1 MLDWLFKKSKPLTY
15 GDKIDKIIDSDIDLK
30 LLYRLETDFIF
41 NNVDRYIEVL
51 EEIMKQDILNSYIE
65 TVLVSGDKINHISY
79 LEFLSTDGRI
89 PVDPIRDIKRLL
101 EVFKKFDNYFN
112 IYNSMKQDVKLSV
125 NLRTIQL
132 HIIYIRRIVDQV
144 YSSIK

>member
-15 GDKIDKIIDSDIDLK
+15 GDKIDKIINSDIDLK
-30 LLYRLETDFIF
+30 LLYRLESDFIF
-41 NNVDRYIEVL
+41 NNIDRYIEVL

-89 PVDPIRDIKRLL
+89 PIDPIRDIKRLL

>member
-15 GDKIDKIIDSDIDLK
+15 GDKIDKIINSDIDLK
-30 LLYRLETDFIF
+30 LLYRLESDFIF

-112 IYNSMKQDVKLSV
+112 TYSGMKQDVKLSV

>member
-15 GDKIDKIIDSDIDLK
+15 GDKIDKIINSDIDLK
-30 LLYRLETDFIF
+30 LLYRLESDFIF
-41 NNVDRYIEVL
+41 NNIDRYIEVL

-112 IYNSMKQDVKLSV
+112 IYNGMKQDVKLSV

>member
-15 GDKIDKIIDSDIDLK
+15 GDKIDKIINSDIDLK
-30 LLYRLETDFIF
+30 LLYRLESDFIF
-41 NNVDRYIEVL
+41 NNIDRYIEVL

-101 EVFKKFDNYFN
+101 EVFKKFENYFN
-112 IYNSMKQDVKLSV
+112 IYNGMKQDVKLSV

>member
-15 GDKIDKIIDSDIDLK
+15 GDKIDKIINSDIDLK
-30 LLYRLETDFIF
+30 LLYRLESDFIF

-79 LEFLSTDGRI
+79 LEFLSVDGRV
-89 PVDPIRDIKRLL
+89 PLDPIRDIKRLL
-101 EVFKKFDNYFN
+101 EVFKKFDSYFN
-112 IYNSMKQDVKLSV
+112 IYSGMKQDVKLSV

>member
-15 GDKIDKIIDSDIDLK
+15 GDKIDKIINSDIDLK
-30 LLYRLETDFIF
+30 LLYRLESDFIF
-41 NNVDRYIEVL
+41 NNIDRYIEVL
-51 EEIMKQDILNSYIE
+51 EEIMKQDILNNYIE

-112 IYNSMKQDVKLSV
+112 IYNGMKQDVKLSV

>member
-1 MLDWLFKKSKPLTY
+1 MLDWLFKKSKPLIY
-15 GDKIDKIIDSDIDLK
+15 GDKIDKIINSDIDLK

-41 NNVDRYIEVL
+41 NNVDRYIEIL

-79 LEFLSTDGRI
+79 LEFLSVDGRV
-89 PVDPIRDIKRLL
+89 PLDPIRDIKRLL
-101 EVFKKFDNYFN
+101 EVFKKFDSYFN
-112 IYNSMKQDVKLSV
+112 IYSGMKQDVKLSV

>member
-30 LLYRLETDFIF
+30 LLYRLESDFIF
-41 NNVDRYIEVL
+41 NNIDRYIEVL

-79 LEFLSTDGRI
+79 LEFLSSDGRI

-101 EVFKKFDNYFN
+101 EVFKKFDSYFN
-112 IYNSMKQDVKLSV
+112 IYSGMKQDVKLSV

>member
-15 GDKIDKIIDSDIDLK
+15 GDKIDKIINSDIDLK
-30 LLYRLETDFIF
+30 LLYRLESDFIF
-41 NNVDRYIEVL
+41 NNIDRYIEVL

-79 LEFLSTDGRI
+79 LEFLSVDGRI

-112 IYNSMKQDVKLSV
+112 IYNGMKQDVKLSV

>member
-15 GDKIDKIIDSDIDLK
+15 GDKIDKIINSDIDLK
-30 LLYRLETDFIF
+30 LLYRLESDFIF
-41 NNVDRYIEVL
+41 NNIDRYIEVL

-79 LEFLSTDGRI
+79 LEFLSIDGRI
-89 PVDPIRDIKRLL
+89 PIDPIRDIKRLL

-132 HIIYIRRIVDQV
+132 HIIYIRRIIDQV

>member
-15 GDKIDKIIDSDIDLK
+15 GDKIDKIINSDIDLK

-51 EEIMKQDILNSYIE
+51 EEIMKQDILNNYIE

-79 LEFLSTDGRI
+79 LEFLSSDGRI
-89 PVDPIRDIKRLL
+89 PVYPIRDIKRLL
-101 EVFKKFDNYFN
+101 EVFKKFENYFN

>member
-15 GDKIDKIIDSDIDLK
+15 GDKIDKIINSDIDLK
-30 LLYRLETDFIF
+30 LLYRLESDFIF
-41 NNVDRYIEVL
+41 NNIDRYIEVL
-51 EEIMKQDILNSYIE
+51 EEIMKQDILNNYIE

-79 LEFLSTDGRI
+79 LEFLSSDGRI

-101 EVFKKFDNYFN
+101 EVFKKFDSYFN
-112 IYNSMKQDVKLSV
+112 IYSGMKQDVKLSV

>member
-15 GDKIDKIIDSDIDLK
+15 GDKIDKIINSDIDLK

-79 LEFLSTDGRI
+79 LEFLSSDGRV
-89 PVDPIRDIKRLL
+89 PLDPIRDIKRLL
-101 EVFKKFDNYFN
+101 EVFKKFDSYFN
-112 IYNSMKQDVKLSV
+112 IYSGMKQDVKLSV

>member
-15 GDKIDKIIDSDIDLK
+15 GDKIDKIINSDIDLK
-30 LLYRLETDFIF
+30 LLYRLETDFVF

-79 LEFLSTDGRI
+79 LEFLSIDGRV
-89 PVDPIRDIKRLL
+89 PLDPIRDIKRLL
-101 EVFKKFDNYFN
+101 EVFKKFDSYFN
-112 IYNSMKQDVKLSV
+112 IYSGMKQDVKLSV

-132 HIIYIRRIVDQV
+132 HIIYIRRIADQV

>member
-15 GDKIDKIIDSDIDLK
+15 GDKIDKIINSDIDLK
-30 LLYRLETDFIF
+30 LLYRLESDFIF
-41 NNVDRYIEVL
+41 NNIDRYIEVL

-79 LEFLSTDGRI
+79 LEFLSSDGRV
-89 PVDPIRDIKRLL
+89 PLDPIRDIKRLL
-101 EVFKKFDNYFN
+101 EVFKKFDSYFN
-112 IYNSMKQDVKLSV
+112 IYSGMKQDVKLSV

>member
-15 GDKIDKIIDSDIDLK
+15 GDKIDKIINSDIDLK

-65 TVLVSGDKINHISY
+65 TVLVSGDKINHINY
-79 LEFLSTDGRI
+79 LEFLSVDGRI

-101 EVFKKFDNYFN
+101 EVFKKFDSYFN
-112 IYNSMKQDVKLSV
+112 IYSGMKQDVKLSV

>member
-15 GDKIDKIIDSDIDLK
+15 GDKIDKIINSDIDLK

-65 TVLVSGDKINHISY
+65 TVLVSGDKISHISY
-79 LEFLSTDGRI
+79 LEFLSVDGRV
-89 PVDPIRDIKRLL
+89 PLDPIRDIKRLL
-101 EVFKKFDNYFN
+101 EVFKKFDSYFN
-112 IYNSMKQDVKLSV
+112 IYSGMKQDVKLSV

>member
-15 GDKIDKIIDSDIDLK
+15 GDKIDKIINSDIDLK
-30 LLYRLETDFIF
+30 LLYRLESDFIF
-41 NNVDRYIEVL
+41 NNIDRYIEVL
-51 EEIMKQDILNSYIE
+51 EGIMKQDILNSYIE
-65 TVLVSGDKINHISY
+65 TVLVSGDKISHISY

-89 PVDPIRDIKRLL
+89 PLDPIRDIKRLL
-101 EVFKKFDNYFN
+101 EVFKKFDSYFN
-112 IYNSMKQDVKLSV
+112 IYSGMKQDVKLSV

>member
-15 GDKIDKIIDSDIDLK
+15 GDKIDKIINSDIDLK

-79 LEFLSTDGRI
+79 LEFLSTDGRV
-89 PVDPIRDIKRLL
+89 PLDPIRDIKRLL
-101 EVFKKFDNYFN
+101 EVFKKFDSYFN
-112 IYNSMKQDVKLSV
+112 IYSGMKQDVKLSV

>member
-30 LLYRLETDFIF
+30 LLYRLESDFIF
-41 NNVDRYIEVL
+41 NNIDRYIEVL

-65 TVLVSGDKINHISY
+65 TVLVSGDKISHISY

-101 EVFKKFDNYFN
+101 EVFKKFDSYFN
-112 IYNSMKQDVKLSV
+112 IYSGMKQDVKLSV

>member
-15 GDKIDKIIDSDIDLK
+15 GDKIDKIINSDIDLK

-79 LEFLSTDGRI
+79 LEFLSVDGRI
-89 PVDPIRDIKRLL
+89 PIDPIRDIKRLL
-101 EVFKKFDNYFN
+101 EVFKKFDSYFN
-112 IYNSMKQDVKLSV
+112 IYSGMKQDVKLSV

>member
-15 GDKIDKIIDSDIDLK
+15 GDKIDKIINSDIDLK
-30 LLYRLETDFIF
+30 LLYRLESDFIF
-41 NNVDRYIEVL
+41 NNIDRYIEIL

-65 TVLVSGDKINHISY
+65 TVLVSGDKISHISY

-112 IYNSMKQDVKLSV
+112 IYNGMKQDVKLSV

>member
-15 GDKIDKIIDSDIDLK
+15 GDKIDKIINSDIDLK

-79 LEFLSTDGRI
+79 LEFLSVDGRV
-89 PVDPIRDIKRLL
+89 PLDPIGDIKRLL
-101 EVFKKFDNYFN
+101 EVFKKFDSYFN
-112 IYNSMKQDVKLSV
+112 IYSGMKQDVKLSV

>member
-15 GDKIDKIIDSDIDLK
+15 GDKIDKIINSDIDLK

-79 LEFLSTDGRI
+79 LEFLSVDGRI

-112 IYNSMKQDVKLSV
+112 IYNGMKQDVKLSV

>member
-15 GDKIDKIIDSDIDLK
+15 GDKIDKIINSDIDLK
-30 LLYRLETDFIF
+30 LLYRLESDFIF
-41 NNVDRYIEVL
+41 NNIDRYIEVL

-101 EVFKKFDNYFN
+101 EVFKKFDSYFN
-112 IYNSMKQDVKLSV
+112 IYSGMKQDVKLSV

>member
-15 GDKIDKIIDSDIDLK
+15 GDKIDKIINSDIDLK
-30 LLYRLETDFIF
+30 LLYRLESDFIF
-41 NNVDRYIEVL
+41 NNIDRYIEVL

-79 LEFLSTDGRI
+79 LEFLSVDGRI

-101 EVFKKFDNYFN
+101 EVFKKFDSYFN
-112 IYNSMKQDVKLSV
+112 IYSGMKQDVKLSV

>member
-15 GDKIDKIIDSDIDLK
+15 GDKIDKIINSDIDLK
-30 LLYRLETDFIF
+30 LLYRLESDFIF
-41 NNVDRYIEVL
+41 NNIDRYIEVL

-65 TVLVSGDKINHISY
+65 TVLVSGDKISHISY
-79 LEFLSTDGRI
+79 LEFLSSDGRI

-112 IYNSMKQDVKLSV
+112 IYNNMKQDVKLSV

>member
-15 GDKIDKIIDSDIDLK
+15 GDKIDKIINSDIDLK
-30 LLYRLETDFIF
+30 LLYRLESDFIF
-41 NNVDRYIEVL
+41 NNIDRYIEVL

-79 LEFLSTDGRI
+79 LEFLSSDGRI

-101 EVFKKFDNYFN
+101 EVFKKFDNYF
-112 IYNSMKQDVKLSV
+112 K
-125 NLRTIQL
+125 
-132 HIIYIRRIVDQV
+132 YIVV
-144 YSSIK
+144 

>member
-15 GDKIDKIIDSDIDLK
+15 GDKIDKIINSDIDLK

-79 LEFLSTDGRI
+79 LEFLSVDGRV
-89 PVDPIRDIKRLL
+89 PLDPIRDIKRLL
-101 EVFKKFDNYFN
+101 EVFKKFDSYFN
-112 IYNSMKQDVKLSV
+112 IYSGMKQDVKLSV

>member
-15 GDKIDKIIDSDIDLK
+15 GDKIDKIINSDIDLK

-79 LEFLSTDGRI
+79 LEFLSVDGRVPI
-89 PVDPIRDIKRLL
+89 DPIRDIKRLL
-101 EVFKKFDNYFN
+101 EVFKKFDSYFN
-112 IYNSMKQDVKLSV
+112 IYSGMKQDVKLSV

>member
-15 GDKIDKIIDSDIDLK
+15 GDKIDKIINSDIDLK

-79 LEFLSTDGRI
+79 LEFLSVDGRV
-89 PVDPIRDIKRLL
+89 PLDPIRDIKRLL
-101 EVFKKFDNYFN
+101 EVFKKFDSYFN
-112 IYNSMKQDVKLSV
+112 IYSGMKKDVKLSV

>member
-15 GDKIDKIIDSDIDLK
+15 GDKIDKIINSDIDLK

-79 LEFLSTDGRI
+79 LEFLSIDGRV
-89 PVDPIRDIKRLL
+89 PLDPIRDIKRLL
-101 EVFKKFDNYFN
+101 EVFKKFDSYFN
-112 IYNSMKQDVKLSV
+112 IYSGMKQDVKLSV

>member
-15 GDKIDKIIDSDIDLK
+15 GDKIDKIINSDIDLK
-30 LLYRLETDFIF
+30 LLYRLESDFIF
-41 NNVDRYIEVL
+41 NNIDRYIEVL

-65 TVLVSGDKINHISY
+65 TVLVSGDKISHISY
-79 LEFLSTDGRI
+79 LEFLSVDGRI

-112 IYNSMKQDVKLSV
+112 IYSGMKQDVKLSV

>member
-15 GDKIDKIIDSDIDLK
+15 GDKIDKIINSDIDLK

-79 LEFLSTDGRI
+79 LEFLSVDGRV
-89 PVDPIRDIKRLL
+89 PLDPIIDIKRLL
-101 EVFKKFDNYFN
+101 EVFKKFDSYFN
-112 IYNSMKQDVKLSV
+112 IYSGMKQDVKLSV

>member
-15 GDKIDKIIDSDIDLK
+15 GDKIDKIINSDIDLK
-30 LLYRLETDFIF
+30 LLYRLESDFIF
-41 NNVDRYIEVL
+41 NNIDRYIEVL

-65 TVLVSGDKINHISY
+65 TVLVSGDKISHISY
-79 LEFLSTDGRI
+79 LEFLSSDGRI

>member
-15 GDKIDKIIDSDIDLK
+15 GDKIDKIINSDIDLK
-30 LLYRLETDFIF
+30 LLYRLETDFVF
-41 NNVDRYIEVL
+41 NNVDRYIEVR

-79 LEFLSTDGRI
+79 LEFLSSDGRV
-89 PVDPIRDIKRLL
+89 PLDPIRDIKRLL
-101 EVFKKFDNYFN
+101 EVFKKFDSYFN
-112 IYNSMKQDVKLSV
+112 IYSGMKQDVKLSV

>member
-15 GDKIDKIIDSDIDLK
+15 GDKIDKIINSDIDLK

-41 NNVDRYIEVL
+41 NNVDRYIEIL

-79 LEFLSTDGRI
+79 LEFLSVDGRV
-89 PVDPIRDIKRLL
+89 PLDPIRDIKRLL
-101 EVFKKFDNYFN
+101 EVFKKFDSYFN
-112 IYNSMKQDVKLSV
+112 IYSGMKQDVKLSV

>member
-15 GDKIDKIIDSDIDLK
+15 GDKIDKIINSDIDLK
-30 LLYRLETDFIF
+30 LLYRLESDFIF

-101 EVFKKFDNYFN
+101 EVFKKFDSYFN
-112 IYNSMKQDVKLSV
+112 IYSGMKQDVKLSV

>member
-15 GDKIDKIIDSDIDLK
+15 GDKIDKIINSDIDLK
-30 LLYRLETDFIF
+30 LLYRLESDFIF
-41 NNVDRYIEVL
+41 NNIDRYIEVL

-132 HIIYIRRIVDQV
+132 HIIYIRRIADQV
-144 YSSIK
+144 YFSIK

>member
-15 GDKIDKIIDSDIDLK
+15 GDKIDRIINSDIDLK
-30 LLYRLETDFIF
+30 LLYRLESDFIF

-65 TVLVSGDKINHISY
+65 TVLVSGDKISHISY
-79 LEFLSTDGRI
+79 LEFLSSDGRV
-89 PVDPIRDIKRLL
+89 PLDPIRDIKRLL
-101 EVFKKFDNYFN
+101 KVFKKFDSYFN
-112 IYNSMKQDVKLSV
+112 IYSGMKQDVKLSV